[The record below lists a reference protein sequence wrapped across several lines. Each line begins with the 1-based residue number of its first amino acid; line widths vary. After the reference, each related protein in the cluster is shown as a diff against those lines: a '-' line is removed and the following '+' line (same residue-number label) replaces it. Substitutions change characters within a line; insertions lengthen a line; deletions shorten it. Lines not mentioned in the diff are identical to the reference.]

1 VPTAL
6 TQEQTTDLASRVRDA
21 RGRAGLT
28 QEQLGEATGLS
39 RDQVAAIEVGR
50 RDVGALE
57 LYPLAAALKI
67 RVLDLLGV
75 DEESDGQRKPRYR
88 NLPAGAD
95 ASEVETFAKTFLR
108 REASLRRVLS
118 ARA

>member
-1 VPTAL
+1 MTR
-6 TQEQTTDLASRVRDA
+6 EQSSDLASRVRDA
-21 RGRAGLT
+21 RNNAGLT

-39 RDQVAAIEVGR
+39 RDQIANIELGR
-50 RDVGALE
+50 RDLGALE
-57 LYPLAAALKI
+57 LYPLAAALKV

-75 DEESDGQRKPRYR
+75 DEETGAQRKPRYR
-88 NLPAGAD
+88 NLPADAD

>member
-1 VPTAL
+1 MTH
-6 TQEQTTDLASRVRDA
+6 EQSTDLASRVRDA
-21 RGRAGLT
+21 RNRAGLT
-28 QEQLGEATGLS
+28 QEQLGNATGLS

-57 LYPLAAALKI
+57 LYPLAAALKV

-75 DEESDGQRKPRYR
+75 DEEANIQRKPRYR

-95 ASEVETFAKTFLR
+95 ASEIEAFAKTFLR